1 MLLSIVKAAQPLE
14 ILHTRQVIK
23 EYRSALLKVVTFF
36 EAHTLVFS
44 YFVLFSRLGVYFSV
58 TTSFRSRFNM

>member
-1 MLLSIVKAAQPLE
+1 M
-14 ILHTRQVIK
+14 RVIN

-44 YFVLFSRLGVYFSV
+44 YFALSSRLESDHELQKQVQHAVSFSPEV
-58 TTSFRSRFNM
+58 EKKK